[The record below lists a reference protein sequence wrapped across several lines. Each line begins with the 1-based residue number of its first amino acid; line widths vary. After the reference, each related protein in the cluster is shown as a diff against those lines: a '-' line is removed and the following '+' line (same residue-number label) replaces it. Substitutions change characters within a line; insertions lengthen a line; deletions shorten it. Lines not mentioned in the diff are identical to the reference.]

1 MATRVWRCVG
11 YGVLASVVLTVQTGC
26 VVLAVGAAGTV
37 AAVSANDRRTLG
49 TQLDDTTTAGK
60 VAYELGQSKALK
72 ERTNIQVHVY
82 NSVALLT
89 GQAPSEALRN
99 EALQAAQ
106 RVDNIDK
113 IHNQIRIGEPIGAS
127 TQAND
132 LWLASNIRAQFVAD
146 ETVPMLNVEVIVE
159 NSEVFLMGS
168 LTMQEANVAVD
179 IARNVSGVKQ
189 VTRAF
194 DIIKLTTTN

>member
-1 MATRVWRCVG
+1 MATSAWRCIR
-11 YGVLASVVLTVQTGC
+11 YSLLAGVVLSVQTGC
-26 VVLAVGAAGTV
+26 TVLAVGAAGTV

-60 VAYELGQSKALK
+60 VAYELGQSEALK

-99 EALQAAQ
+99 EAAHAAQ
-106 RVDNIDK
+106 KVSNIDK

-132 LWLASNIRAQFVAD
+132 IWLASKIRAQFVAD
-146 ETVPMLNVEVIVE
+146 ETVPTLNVEVIVE

-168 LTMQEANVAVD
+168 LTMQEANAAVD
-179 IARNVSGVKQ
+179 IARNVNGVSR

-194 DIIKLTTTN
+194 DIIELSDAP